1 MFGFNKYYANIVPFI
16 ERTTSGTM
24 SDYFYKDYI
33 KPITKEEIDAF
44 SKALDEFYDK
54 WMKRTFEN
62 GKNDS

>member
-1 MFGFNKYYANIVPFI
+1 MSEMNIWHHPI
-16 ERTTSGTM
+16 DDPRDSELISM

-33 KPITKEEIDAF
+33 KPITKEDIDAF

-62 GKNDS
+62 GKNNS

>member
-1 MFGFNKYYANIVPFI
+1 MFDFNKYCLNPDPFI

-33 KPITKEEIDAF
+33 KPITKEDIDAF

-54 WMKRTFEN
+54 WMKRTFED
-62 GKNDS
+62 GKNNP

>member
-1 MFGFNKYYANIVPFI
+1 MFDFNKYCSNPDPFI
-16 ERTTSGTM
+16 ERITSGTM

-33 KPITKEEIDAF
+33 KPITKEDIDAF

-62 GKNDS
+62 GKNNS

>member
-1 MFGFNKYYANIVPFI
+1 MFDFNKYCLNPDPFA
-16 ERTTSGTM
+16 EKPMSAKM

-33 KPITKEEIDAF
+33 KPITKEDIDAF

-62 GKNDS
+62 GKSDS